1 MRIVE
6 PAGLIGTHHGWY
18 LVAWD
23 RLRQAPRTFRLDRIM
38 QVTPTGEAIVP
49 RPLDALLLEIP
60 LDFAEPTL
68 HEQSGNVLFRA
79 WEFPTPRCRHP
90 LIP

>member
-1 MRIVE
+1 
-6 PAGLIGTHHGWY
+6 
-18 LVAWD
+18 
-23 RLRQAPRTFRLDRIM
+23 M
-38 QVTPTGEAIVP
+38 QVTPTGEAIIP
-49 RPLDALLLEIP
+49 RPLDALLQEIP